1 MSVKDEKELRKL
13 EGKGLHIPP
22 PEAEKD
28 SAVNLPPSD
37 EVYTEQEYKAASSG
51 KEEKKQSVGKDISI
65 LVVIT
70 LAAGLLL
77 GIAFSITKDPIAKAQ
92 EDARKKAQSTV
103 MSSAKSFEAMYISG
117 DEKAESVPSSIGE
130 ALEDAGIQTTDVTR
144 VDIAYDED
152 HSPVGCVVTTV
163 NPDGYGGDVELMC
176 GITSNGDGSMV
187 LEGISFL
194 SLSETAGMGMRAK
207 DEDFLSQFTGKKL
220 REGEL
225 IAYVKNGASG
235 ENEIDAISGCTITTS
250 AVTDDVNAA
259 LIAAGQL
266 AESGQIE
273 ASGKQDES
281 GQMEATGKKAESGQ
295 MESSEKQT
303 ESGQVESSE
312 KQTESSLIEVFE
324 QLAESWL
331 IKAPGQQDES
341 GPVEVFEQLAGSGQ
355 TKKSGHMG
363 GTEETEQMAA
373 AAQEESE

>member
-22 PEAEKD
+22 PEAEED

-37 EVYTEQEYKAASSG
+37 EVYTGQEYKAASSG

-207 DEDFLSQFTGKKL
+207 DEEFLSQFTGKKL

-303 ESGQVESSE
+303 ES
-312 KQTESSLIEVFE
+312 SLIEVFE
-324 QLAESWL
+324 QLAESWQ